1 MLTTNTKRTNF
12 LYDQKKTIIITRH
25 PSFLAHI
32 REGIQE
38 YDFEVYE
45 IDAFTQ
51 ALSII
56 TKEQLDLVLAD
67 VSFREQSRKVEF
79 LEQLSKHTP
88 QHATFIF
95 FTGTDAD
102 YFLIEEEA
110 EITQTYYRIRKPVS
124 TLELEDVINK
134 ILDKN

>member
-1 MLTTNTKRTNF
+1 MSI
-12 LYDQKKTIIITRH
+12 KKTIIITKSSLLLEH
-25 PSFLAHI
+25 LS
-32 REGIQE
+32 ENIQE

-45 IDAFTQ
+45 TNAFTQ

-56 TKEQLDLVLAD
+56 TMELVDLVLAD

-79 LEQLSKHTP
+79 LEQLSKYTP
-88 QHATFIF
+88 PHATFIF
-95 FTGTDAD
+95 FTGNDTD

-124 TLELEDVINK
+124 TLELADVINK
-134 ILDKN
+134 ILGNG